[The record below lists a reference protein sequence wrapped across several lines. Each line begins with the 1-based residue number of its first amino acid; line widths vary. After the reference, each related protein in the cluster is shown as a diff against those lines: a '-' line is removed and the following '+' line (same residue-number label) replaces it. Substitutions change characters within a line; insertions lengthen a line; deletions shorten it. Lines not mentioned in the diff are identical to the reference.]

1 MPLFVVVVADG
12 QHVKP
17 LAEFLDEQVA
27 AFLGRQVRT
36 VVSDDHLAKF
46 AVGELETADEVN
58 GHVNPPVPHCLFGV
72 ISSSLTYLSFAHL
85 HSPTF
90 PSFAFAVGTA
100 GRG

>member
-72 ISSSLTYLSFAHL
+72 IAHL